1 MTTNVAD
8 AEDTIYVSAS
18 SLMQLIVTDGMIM
31 FKFYKE
37 LEWLELKYELPST
50 YNDYEIVKNLKQ

>member
-1 MTTNVAD
+1 MILMTTNVAD

-37 LEWLELKYELPST
+37 LE
-50 YNDYEIVKNLKQ
+50 